1 MQKIGKLSKWLEN
14 QETISNDCRYYHL
27 LLVEES
33 SSMFIVLP
41 ELCQVFTEAHED
53 ARMRIRKLSGLSLDP
68 LSINSVTDDFL
79 SDYPSKLDQKTLK
92 GYFGEI
98 FAGIVAEHY
107 SPFGIRNWE
116 VPVFFFRY
124 HQLAFDQLEKYWETG
139 VSPGVIPG
147 RTGDDN
153 LAFLRDEQGNII
165 SALFCEAK
173 CTNSHDST
181 LIADAHE
188 KLSDKSLQPAEL
200 LRIIEI
206 LTESSDPEAQNWIRG
221 LRNLYHKVTSSKY
234 ERYDLVC
241 YVCGKSPKQSN
252 RQTWISRD
260 RHHPAYTAN
269 RKLEA
274 VEVHLS
280 NVDELISLVYGKRVE
295 NAPKP
300 Q

>member
-1 MQKIGKLSKWLEN
+1 MHKISKFSEWL
-14 QETISNDCRYYHL
+14 QESATVSDDCRYFHL
-27 LLVEES
+27 LLVENA
-33 SSMFIVLP
+33 SSMIYIAP
-41 ELCQVFTEAHED
+41 DLCQLFFDAHED
-53 ARMRIRKLSGLSLDP
+53 ARIHVRNLSGLSLDP
-68 LSINSVTDDFL
+68 LSTDGKGDEFL
-79 SDYPSKLDQKTLK
+79 KDYPSKLEHKTLK

-98 FAGIVAEHY
+98 FAGIVAEHC
-107 SPFGIRNWE
+107 SPFGIKNWE

-124 HQLAFDQLEKYWETG
+124 HHLAFDQLEKYWETG
-139 VSPGVIPG
+139 QTPGVIPG

-173 CTNSHDST
+173 CTNSHDSA
-181 LIADAHE
+181 LIVDAHE
-188 KLSDKSLQPAEL
+188 KLSDKALQPAEL

-206 LTESSDPEAQNWIRG
+206 LTESSDPEAKNWIHG
-221 LRNLYHKVTSSKY
+221 LRSLYHKVKSSKY

-241 YVCGKSPKQSN
+241 YVCGASPKQSN
-252 RQTWISRD
+252 RQTWISRE
-260 RHHPAYTAN
+260 RPHPSYKAN

-280 NVDELISLVYGKRVE
+280 NVDELINLVYGKKVE
-295 NAPKP
+295 NAPEP